1 MPEEMVGQAL
11 LFVSDKNT
19 YCTGQTIIIDG
30 GMTSTL

>member
-11 LFVSDKNT
+11 LFVSDKN

-30 GMTSTL
+30 A